1 MGLPLSGGEAS
12 SGPRLTPRRATARPG
27 GLAPGGSP
35 APLLLQTRAQK
46 SLDVETLCE

>member
-12 SGPRLTPRRATARPG
+12 SGPRLTPGRATARPG
-27 GLAPGGSP
+27 GLAPGGTP
-35 APLLLQTRAQK
+35 APLLQTRAQK